1 MITTERS
8 PIFEYYYVARQPV
21 FNNSGEI
28 WGHELL
34 YHSGSND
41 QTAEITNDNI
51 ASLCVATSG
60 FTMSQF
66 YQDTSRKICI
76 HFTEALLLDGS
87 PQGLPPSI
95 TVIEIP
101 GETRP
106 STRLLEMLTGFRKE
120 GYTLAIDAYVGNDRQ
135 KDLLDYIDV
144 VKIDISTKSMQE
156 IQDIFSSIKGRK
168 ILKLANKVKNREDLQ
183 RLRSLG
189 CDFYQGQFFAKPI
202 KLRGRK
208 LKPTEI
214 SKFRILQAFE
224 NPDLELGTIQEIIK
238 ADPSITYQLLKLL
251 NSVVYGFSVKI
262 DSVNRAINL
271 IGLKRLT
278 YWLRMVV
285 MSDLSGKSQTPELY
299 TLGLTRGRFL
309 EDLAREGEIKSSNPE
324 KLFLFGMLSLIEPML
339 EMPMKMVLEE
349 LPLSDEIKNGY
360 IDNSSIYSKY
370 LQLAIAIENFDLQGI
385 DQMCLELGINKKAVA
400 KASSSSIA
408 WANAM
413 VQSME

>member
-1 MITTERS
+1 MTTTEIN
-8 PIFEYYYVARQPV
+8 PVFEFYYVARQPV

-41 QTAEITNDNI
+41 QVNLITNENI

-60 FTMSQF
+60 FSMSQF
-66 YQDTSRKICI
+66 YQDASRKICM
-76 HFTEALLLDGS
+76 HFTESLLLDGS
-87 PQGLPPSI
+87 PQGLPAAI

-101 GETRP
+101 GEIMP
-106 STRLLEMLTGFRKE
+106 SPRLIKMLASFKEE
-120 GYTLAIDAYVGNDRQ
+120 GYTLAMGGYSGTAPQ
-135 KDLLDYIDV
+135 KQLLDAVDV
-144 VKIDISTKSMQE
+144 VKIDISTRSMQE
-156 IQDIFSSIKGRK
+156 IKHIFSGLKEK
-168 ILKLANKVKNREDLQ
+168 NILKLANKVENRSDLKQ
-183 RLRSLG
+183 LRSLG
-189 CDFYQGQFFAKPI
+189 CDLYQGPFFAKPV

-224 NPDLELGTIQEIIK
+224 NPNLELETIQEIIK

-251 NSVVYGFSVKI
+251 NSVVYGFSVRI
-262 DSVNRAINL
+262 ESVKRAVNL
-271 IGLKRLT
+271 IGLKQLT

-309 EDLAREGEIKSSNPE
+309 EELAMKGEIKSTNPE
-324 KLFLFGMLSLIEPML
+324 TLFLFGMLSLIEPML

-360 IDNSSIYSKY
+360 VDTRSIYSKY
-370 LQLAIAIENFDLQGI
+370 LKLAIAIENFDLQGI
-385 DQMCLELGINKKAVA
+385 DKMCLELGMNKKAVA
-400 KASSSSIA
+400 TASGRSIA
-408 WANAM
+408 WANKM

>member
-1 MITTERS
+1 MTTTEIN
-8 PIFEYYYVARQPV
+8 PVFEFYYVARQPV

-41 QTAEITNDNI
+41 QVNHITNENI

-60 FTMSQF
+60 FSMSQF
-66 YQDTSRKICI
+66 YQEASRKICM
-76 HFTEALLLDGS
+76 HFTESLLLDGS
-87 PQGLPPSI
+87 PQGLPAPI

-101 GETRP
+101 GEIMP
-106 STRLLEMLTGFRKE
+106 SPRLIKMLASFKEE
-120 GYTLAIDAYVGNDRQ
+120 GYTLAMDAYSGTAPQ
-135 KDLLDYIDV
+135 KQLLDAVDI
-144 VKIDISTKSMQE
+144 VKIDISTRSMQE
-156 IQDIFSSIKGRK
+156 IEHIFSVLKEKK
-168 ILKLANKVKNREDLQ
+168 ILKLANKVENRSDLKQ
-183 RLRSLG
+183 LRSLG
-189 CDFYQGQFFAKPI
+189 CDLYQGPFFAKPV

-224 NPDLELGTIQEIIK
+224 NPNLELETIQEIIK

-251 NSVVYGFSVKI
+251 NSVVYGFSVRI
-262 DSVNRAINL
+262 ESVKRAVNL
-271 IGLKRLT
+271 IGLKQLT

-285 MSDLSGKSQTPELY
+285 MSDLSVKSQTPELY

-309 EDLAREGEIKSSNPE
+309 EELAMKGEIKSTNPE
-324 KLFLFGMLSLIEPML
+324 TLFLFGMLSLIEPML

-360 IDNSSIYSKY
+360 VDNRSIYSKY
-370 LQLAIAIENFDLQGI
+370 LKLSIAIENFDLQGI
-385 DQMCLELGINKKAVA
+385 DKICLELGMNKKAVA
-400 KASSSSIA
+400 TASSRSIA
-408 WANAM
+408 WANKMAQAM
-413 VQSME
+413 E